1 MKIIDN
7 LSEINLN
14 QDVFPIF
21 FWDKWK
27 VVEEQ
32 LHHKQRLLCVDE
44 EENVIAFTLYKMQFF
59 KKADYLYAPLDK
71 NGNRL
76 PVEKEK
82 TFLDDFHDYLKRY
95 KIADVI
101 FPPSHISLFK
111 CIPAKVV
118 YYQLGLLYVDLSR
131 SEEDIYSDI
140 NSRNRR
146 YIKQCQSQK
155 LFTDLHSND
164 INSLYACL
172 VETNRKEG
180 VGTYPREYYRVIK
193 DILSDNCDIAVI
205 KNEQGPLSSVFLLND
220 VDNVYACYA
229 GTFFSKEYSGAN
241 KLLYWKMYQEYKSHG
256 HLKFIYGGYRY
267 GLTDKDKLFN
277 VQEFKLRMGAKIEDG
292 YHFIKMINPFKYN
305 LVNFAMKCKSILT
318 GKNYSFVNLKGL
330 DVKKS
335 K

>member
-1 MKIIDN
+1 MQIIDSISN
-7 LSEINLN
+7 ISQEK
-14 QDVFPIF
+14 VFPIF

-27 VVEEQ
+27 AVEEK
-32 LHHKQRLLCVDE
+32 LHNKQRLLCADE
-44 EENVIAFTLYKMQFF
+44 ENNVVAFTIYTMKFF

-76 PVEKEK
+76 SVEKEK
-82 TFLDDFHDYLKRY
+82 TFLDEFHNHLKEN
-95 KIADVI
+95 KIADAI

-111 CIPAKVV
+111 CIPDKVI

-146 YIKQCQSQK
+146 YIKQSQTQN

-172 VETNRKEG
+172 KETNRKEG
-180 VGTYPREYYRVIK
+180 VGTYPKEYYRMIK
-193 DILSDNCDIAVI
+193 DILSDNCDIAII
-205 KNEQGPLSSVFLLND
+205 KNGQGPLSSVFLLND
-220 VDNVYACYA
+220 LKNVYACYA
-229 GTFFSKEYSGAN
+229 GTFFSKEYGGAN
-241 KLLYWKMYQEYKSHG
+241 KLLYWNMYQKYKSQG

-267 GLTDKDKLFN
+267 GLTEKDKLFN
-277 VQEFKLRMGAKIEDG
+277 VQEFKLRMGAKIENG
-292 YHFIKMINPFKYN
+292 YHFIKVINPLKYN
-305 LVNFAMKCKSILT
+305 FVSLAMKCKSLLT

-330 DVKKS
+330 DVRKS

>member
-44 EENVIAFTLYKMQFF
+44 EENVVAFTLYKMRFF

-76 PVEKEK
+76 TDEKEK
-82 TFLDDFHDYLKRY
+82 KFLNEFHNYLKKN

-111 CIPAKVV
+111 CIPDKVI

-146 YIKQCQSQK
+146 YIKQSQTQN

-164 INSLYACL
+164 IDSLYACL
-172 VETNRKEG
+172 EETNRKEG
-180 VGTYPREYYRVIK
+180 VDTYPKEYYRKIK
-193 DILSDNCDIAVI
+193 DMLSDNCDIAVI

-220 VDNVYACYA
+220 FKNVYACYA

-241 KLLYWKMYQEYKSHG
+241 KLLYWNMYQEYKSHG

-292 YHFIKMINPFKYN
+292 YHFIKIINPFKYN
-305 LVNFAMKCKSILT
+305 LMNFAMKCKSILT